1 MGEANS
7 SPVQA
12 YMTYPVPYQANEPDW
27 HLPTHSTHLR
37 IHTSTRPS
45 RSLLYPL
52 LMRRSYIYSSLLVT
66 HPLQSYPAHPLVT
79 MPATTIPPVAHYECA
94 PETHE
99 ESK

>member
-12 YMTYPVPYQANEPDW
+12 YMTYPVPYQANEPVW

-45 RSLLYPL
+45 RGLLYPL

-66 HPLQSYPAHPLVT
+66 HPNCSRIPLIPLSPCLRRLSLQ
-79 MPATTIPPVAHYECA
+79 
-94 PETHE
+94 
-99 ESK
+99 